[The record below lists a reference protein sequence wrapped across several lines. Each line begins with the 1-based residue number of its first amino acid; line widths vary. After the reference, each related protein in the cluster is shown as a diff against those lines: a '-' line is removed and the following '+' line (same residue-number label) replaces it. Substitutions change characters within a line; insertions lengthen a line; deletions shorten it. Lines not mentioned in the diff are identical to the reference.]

1 VSPAHRP
8 IVPPATI
15 GILGGGQLGR
25 YTVVAAGMAGYE
37 TVVLDPD
44 PAAPA
49 GALAGV
55 HLVAAYDDAGA
66 LDEIAGRCAVVT
78 TEFEN
83 PPATALQRLAR
94 DVLVAPSPRAVAIAQ
109 DRVAE
114 KSFLEGAGFPVA
126 PCAALVDDTDLAV
139 VADLDGPLIV
149 KTARLGYDGKGQ
161 RRVEDAAGVAAA
173 WADLGRVP
181 CIVERCVPLDA
192 EVSVVLAR
200 RAGGDMATY
209 PVAENVH
216 HDGILDLTVVP
227 ARVDEAVAAQ
237 AQHLAQ
243 TIAAALDYVGVLAVE
258 LFLSDGRLLVNEL
271 APRPHNS
278 GHWTLDAAR
287 TSQFDQ
293 QLRAVTGTALGDTAM
308 SAPAAAMVNLLGD
321 LWLDDAGETA
331 QPSWTDVLA
340 DSGARLHLY
349 GKPVPRPGRKMGHL
363 TVVGDDVD
371 DVVRRALQLRRRVRP
386 LTHRSRSAPGRDDVR
401 MKRPPE
407 RIDVD
412 TAGVVLR
419 RHQPGD
425 VDALHDVIEAS
436 RDHLLP
442 FMPWAAQERSETAS
456 FVAKVAEGWTSGESF
471 NYLVTEP
478 GSSGNGERVLG
489 GCGLHR
495 RGTPATIEIGY
506 WLRPDAVGR
515 GLMTAAAG
523 ALRDAAFALDGISRV
538 EIRCDVAN
546 VRSAAIPR
554 RLGFVHVGDEA
565 HEAVAAGETGRQQ
578 VWADDRS
585 GSASTV
591 PSP

>member
-1 VSPAHRP
+1 MIPTRRP
-8 IVPPATI
+8 IGPPATI

-25 YTVVAAGMAGYE
+25 YTVAAARTAGYG
-37 TVVLDPD
+37 TIILDPD

-49 GALAGV
+49 GAIADV
-55 HLVAAYDDAGA
+55 HLVAAYDDAAA
-66 LDEIAGRCAVVT
+66 LDELAGRCAVVT

-94 DVLVAPSPRAVAIAQ
+94 NVVVAPSAQAVAIAQ
-109 DRVAE
+109 DRLAE

-126 PCAALVDDTDLAV
+126 QCAALVDDTDLVA

-161 RRVEDAAGVAAA
+161 RLSDDATGVAAA
-173 WADLGRVP
+173 WAELGRVP
-181 CIVERCVPLDA
+181 CIVERRVPLDA

-200 RAGGDMATY
+200 RAGGETATY

-216 HDGILDLTVVP
+216 RDGILDLTVVP
-227 ARVDEAVAAQ
+227 ARVDEATAAQ
-237 AQHLAQ
+237 AQNLAQ
-243 TIAAALDYVGVLAVE
+243 EIAAALDYVGVMAVE
-258 LFLSDGRLLVNEL
+258 MFVSDGRLLVNEL

-287 TSQFDQ
+287 TSQFAQ
-293 QLRAVTGTALGDTAM
+293 QLRAVTGAALGGTVM
-308 SAPAAAMVNLLGD
+308 TVPAAAMVNLLGD
-321 LWLDDAGETA
+321 LWLNDAGEII
-331 QPSWTDVLA
+331 QPFWSDVLA
-340 DSGARLHLY
+340 DADARLHLY

-371 DVVRRALQLRRRVRP
+371 DVARRALELRRGVRP
-386 LTHRSRSAPGRDDVR
+386 ITHRSRPAPGRDDDR
-401 MKRPPE
+401 MERPAE

-425 VDALHDVIEAS
+425 VDALQTVIEAS
-436 RDHLLP
+436 REHLLP
-442 FMPWAAQERSETAS
+442 FMPWAAQDRTETAA
-456 FVAKVAEGWTSGESF
+456 FVAKAAEGWASGESF

-478 GSSGNGERVLG
+478 GAAGNGERLLG

-495 RGTPATIEIGY
+495 RGEPATIEIGY
-506 WLRPDAVGR
+506 WLHPDAVGR
-515 GLMTAAAG
+515 GVMTAAAE

-554 RLGFVHVGDEA
+554 RLGFVHVRDED

-585 GSASTV
+585 GSASTAA
-591 PSP
+591 SP

>member
-1 VSPAHRP
+1 VSLGHRP

-25 YTVVAAGMAGYE
+25 YTVAAARMAGYGS
-37 TVVLDPD
+37 VVLDPD

-49 GALAGV
+49 GALANI
-55 HLVAAYDDAGA
+55 HLVAAYDDADA
-66 LDEIAGRCAVVT
+66 LDELAALCEVVT

-83 PPATALQRLAR
+83 PPATALRRLAR
-94 DVLVAPSPRAVAIAQ
+94 DVVVAPSARAVAIAQ
-109 DRVAE
+109 DRLAE
-114 KSFLEGAGFPVA
+114 KSFLESAGFPVA
-126 PCAALVDDTDLAV
+126 PCAALVDDTDLAA
-139 VADLDGPLIV
+139 VADLAGPLIV

-161 RRVEDAAGVAAA
+161 RRADVADAVAVA
-173 WADLGRVP
+173 WAELGRVP

-200 RAGGDMATY
+200 RAGGETATY

-216 HDGILDLTVVP
+216 RHGILDLTVVP
-227 ARVDEAVAAQ
+227 ARIEETVAAR
-237 AQHLAQ
+237 ARNLAQ
-243 TIAAALDYVGVLAVE
+243 AIATALDYVGVMAVE
-258 LFLSDGRLLVNEL
+258 MFVSEGRLLVNEL

-287 TSQFDQ
+287 TSQFAQ
-293 QLRAVTGTALGDTAM
+293 QLRAVTGAALGDTAM
-308 SAPAAAMVNLLGD
+308 TAPAVAMVNLLGD
-321 LWLDDAGETA
+321 LWLDDAGERY
-331 QPSWTDVLA
+331 QPSWSDVLA
-340 DSGARLHLY
+340 DARARLHLY

-371 DVVRRALQLRRRVRP
+371 DVARTALELRRSARP
-386 LTHRSRSAPGRDDVR
+386 ITHRGRPGRDRDDER
-401 MKRPPE
+401 MERPPE
-407 RIDVD
+407 RIDTD
-412 TAGVVLR
+412 TTGVVLR

-425 VDALHDVIEAS
+425 VDALQAVIEDS
-436 RDHLLP
+436 REHLLP
-442 FMPWAAQERSETAS
+442 FMPWAAQGRADTAA
-456 FVAKVAEGWTSGESF
+456 FVAKAAEEWASGEGF

-478 GSSGNGERVLG
+478 GAAGNGERLLG

-495 RGTPATIEIGY
+495 RGGPATIEIGY
-506 WLRPDAVGR
+506 WLHPDAVGR
-515 GLMTAAAG
+515 GVMTAAAA

-554 RLGFVHVGDEA
+554 RLGFVHVGDVA
-565 HEAVAAGETGRQQ
+565 HDAVAPGETGRHQ

-585 GSASTV
+585 GS
-591 PSP
+591 

>member
-1 VSPAHRP
+1 VKSDPRP
-8 IVPPATI
+8 IGPPATI

-25 YTVVAAGMAGYE
+25 YTVVAARIIGYG

-49 GALAGV
+49 GAVADV
-55 HLVAAYDDAGA
+55 HLVAAYDDATA
-66 LDEIAGRCAVVT
+66 LDELAERCEVVT

-94 DVLVAPSPRAVAIAQ
+94 DVFVAPSARAVAIAQ
-109 DRVAE
+109 DRLAE

-126 PCAALVDDTDLAV
+126 PCAALVDDTDLA
-139 VADLDGPLIV
+139 ALAEIGGPLIV

-161 RRVEDAAGVAAA
+161 RRVDDATGVAAA
-173 WADLGRVP
+173 WAELGGVP

-200 RAGGDMATY
+200 RVSGETATY
-209 PVAENVH
+209 PVAENH
-216 HDGILDLTVVP
+216 HRHGILDLTVVP
-227 ARVDEAVAAQ
+227 ARVDPAVAAE
-237 AQHLAQ
+237 AQGLARA
-243 TIAAALDYVGVLAVE
+243 IAAALDYVGVLAVE
-258 LFLSDGRLLVNEL
+258 LFVSDGRLLVNEL

-287 TSQFDQ
+287 TSQFAQ
-293 QLRAVTGTALGDTAM
+293 QLRAVTGASLGDTAM
-308 SAPAAAMVNLLGD
+308 TVPAAAMVNLLGD
-321 LWLDDAGETA
+321 LWLDDAGDVTEATW
-331 QPSWTDVLA
+331 SDVLA
-340 DSGARLHLY
+340 DAGARLHLY

-363 TVVGDDVD
+363 TVVGNDPDDVA
-371 DVVRRALQLRRRVRP
+371 RRALELRGTVGPITRR
-386 LTHRSRSAPGRDDVR
+386 SQAAPGRDDDR
-401 MKRPPE
+401 MERPPE
-407 RIDVD
+407 RIDID

-419 RHQPGD
+419 RHQPDD
-425 VDALHDVIEAS
+425 VDALQAVIEES
-436 RDHLLP
+436 RDHLLV
-442 FMPWAAQERSETAS
+442 FMPWAAQPRAETAS
-456 FVAKVAEGWTSGESF
+456 FVAKAAEGWASGESF

-478 GSSGNGERVLG
+478 GAAGDGERLLG

-495 RGTPATIEIGY
+495 RGQPATIEIGY

-515 GLMTAAAG
+515 GVMTAAAG

-554 RLGFVHVGDEA
+554 RLGFVHVGDEVHA
-565 HEAVAAGETGRQQ
+565 AVATGETGRQQ

-585 GSASTV
+585 GSGTS
-591 PSP
+591 